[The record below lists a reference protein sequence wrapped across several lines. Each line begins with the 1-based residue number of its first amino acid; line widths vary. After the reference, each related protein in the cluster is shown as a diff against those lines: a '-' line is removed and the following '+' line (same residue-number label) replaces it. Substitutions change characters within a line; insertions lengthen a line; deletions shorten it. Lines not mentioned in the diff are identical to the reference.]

1 MQSLFDPNNIQYTL
15 FVISSVLGIIIA
27 LYSLFESLRNRRKF
41 NQLNRESLISKVS
54 IDFDYKT
61 EKTEQNQKIVKGK
74 MTFTNKGT
82 TNIKMVELNFDVK
95 YRSDEFK
102 NAFVPNGNENY
113 STATEGIHSIDLL
126 GFNNSK
132 QLSFK
137 NPQDK
142 YFQVYRTDSAYIPDP
157 KNTMRHVDMN
167 DNLEKYIGRNVNE
180 IYELFK
186 NFDQNKEKIIQ
197 KLIGDMLIREI
208 RGFQLFPGESMT
220 QEFVASYTGS
230 GSVILNVEASSL
242 RFLQRSVSKGD
253 EFKILVDQL
262 VDSKQMDEPLKEKLI
277 NLLKE
282 SLEPSNDAII
292 DHRKTFLMY
301 LP

>member
-1 MQSLFDPNNIQYTL
+1 MMQFTSLIENYL
-15 FVISSVLGIIIA
+15 LVVSSVLGIIIA
-27 LYSLFESLRNRRKF
+27 LYSLYESLRNKQKF
-41 NQLNRESLISKVS
+41 NQLNRESLISKVA

-61 EKTEQNQKIVKGK
+61 EKTDQNQKIVKGK

-82 TNIKMVELNFDVK
+82 TNLKMVELNFDVK
-95 YRSDEFK
+95 DRSDEFEQ
-102 NAFVPNGNENY
+102 AFVPNTADEKF
-113 STATEGIHSIDLL
+113 STTTEGIHSIDLL

-137 NPQDK
+137 NPKDK
-142 YFQVYRTDSAYIPDP
+142 YFQVYRMDSAYIPDP
-157 KNTMRHVDMN
+157 RDLMRHADM
-167 DNLEKYIGRNVNE
+167 DANLEKFIQRNINE

-186 NFDQNKEKIIQ
+186 NFQANKEKIIQ
-197 KLIGDMLIREI
+197 RLIGDMLIREI

-242 RFLQRSVSKGD
+242 RFLQRSVTKGD

-262 VDSKQMDEPLKEKLI
+262 VDSKQMDALLKEKLI
-277 NLLKE
+277 DLLKE
-282 SLEPSNDAII
+282 SLQPTNDAII

>member
-95 YRSDEFK
+95 DRSDEFK

>member
-95 YRSDEFK
+95 DRSDEFK

-180 IYELFK
+180 IYEILK

-253 EFKILVDQL
+253 DFKIFGDQF
-262 VDSKQMDEPLKEKLI
+262 VDSKQMDEPLMVKLI